1 VHTGHVLFNV
11 WCASMGVPDFCALL
25 ARIECACR

>member
-11 WCASMGVPDFCALL
+11 RCASARVPDFCALL
-25 ARIECACR
+25 ACIECACR

>member
-11 WCASMGVPDFCALL
+11 RCASMGVPDFCAIL
-25 ARIECACR
+25 ARIECARR